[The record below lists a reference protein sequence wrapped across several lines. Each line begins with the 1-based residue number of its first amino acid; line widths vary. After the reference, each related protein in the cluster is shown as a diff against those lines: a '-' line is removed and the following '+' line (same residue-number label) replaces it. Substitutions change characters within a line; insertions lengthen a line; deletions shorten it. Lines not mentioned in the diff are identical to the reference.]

1 MATLLHSESRR
12 LYSWWWDSHISPKN
26 SKWLQENLT
35 EMDAKVKAMIKLI
48 EEDADSFA
56 RRAEMYYKKR
66 PELMKLVEEF
76 YRAYRA
82 LAERYNNATVELC
95 QAHQTMEEAFPN
107 HMPYVL
113 ADDSSSG
120 SSGPEAEPHASEM
133 LHPIHALV
141 DPDGLLKDALGFSST
156 ILHKTGG
163 VNSEECDAIISKRD
177 LKQLNEMFGSREVM
191 PQNSNVTEGRIRKS
205 LNVYEA
211 EESEQDLQDG
221 FSHIS
226 CENQKLKCQ
235 VLSDSQHSGKA
246 ETEVQ
251 TLKKALAEIQV
262 EKKVVLLR
270 YRQSLEKLS
279 YLEREL
285 DLAQKDAVRLDERA
299 SKAEIEINIL
309 KEALIELEAER
320 DAGLLQYNQCLERIS
335 CLEKMLFVAQEDAK
349 GLDEQ
354 AIKAENENQNLKQEI
369 SRLEAEKEVG
379 HLQYKQYVEKI
390 SVLETKIS
398 LAEENARILNEQIE
412 GTETEVKTLKQALM
426 ELNEKKEAAA
436 LQYKQCLEIIAK
448 MEIELF
454 NAEED
459 AKRMSSEIL
468 LGAVKL
474 KTAEEQCLL
483 LERSNQSLQLEAS
496 NLVQKIAVKDQEL
509 SEKHYELEKLQNLMQ
524 EEHSRFEQVEATLQ
538 ALKKSHSQS
547 QEEQRALTLE
557 LKNGLQMLKDLEI
570 CKHGMEEKLLRVKE
584 ENGSLDELKFSSAI
598 SINNIQ
604 NEVFSLKVMKEKL
617 EGEVALKSDK
627 SNTLQQEVYHLKE
640 EIKGLKGRYQ
650 AIMEQVEAVGLNPE
664 FLESQVEDL
673 RNENTMLKEVCKRE
687 RDEREAL
694 HAKLKP
700 MDELLKDN
708 AVLENSLTGLNHE
721 LEGLREKVMSL
732 QQSCQFLHGDKSTL
746 VAEKATLLSQ
756 LQIITENMQK
766 LWEKNTMLENSLCGA
781 NMELQGLREKSKSL
795 EELCQLLSDE
805 KSSLLNERLALVSQL
820 ENVEQ
825 RLGNLEK
832 RFTKLEEKY
841 SDLEKEKELTLCQL
855 VEFQGSF
862 FLEKQERVSFVQSSQ
877 AQLAGLENQVLTVQ
891 EESRLGK
898 KGFEEEIDRA
908 VVAQVDIFILQKFI
922 EDLEEK
928 NAAQLIECQK
938 HIEASKF
945 SDKLITELECEN
957 LEQQVEAEFLLDQI
971 QKLRMVIHQVFRAI
985 QIDPHHRHVDK
996 ISPEHIPVSDVLDSI
1011 EDLKCSLLRI
1021 GDEKQELLVENSVLL
1036 TLLGQLRLES
1046 GELESE
1052 KNFIEHEFEVMTEQ
1066 SAMLQNNKQEL
1077 LEMNTQLRLEIGKSR
1092 HQEDALKVEL
1102 ETQHV
1107 KLKILDGAYAVLQ
1120 EENSLLLEEKKSL
1133 LWKISDL
1140 SEEKSI
1146 LEEENSFIL
1155 HETVALSNLSLV
1167 FESFATENFVKLK
1180 ALTENISSLH
1190 VVNSDL
1196 KEEVGMFG
1204 KKLGM
1209 KEAENQYLNESVE
1222 NLARELNEAKDL
1234 NDQLCN
1240 QIFIGEEFLRQKSTE
1255 LSEAEQKLKATEE
1268 SNVELCR
1275 TVEKLKMECEE
1286 SKLIKENL
1294 EKQIIEVFEDSK
1306 IQEKDIKHLREVNA
1320 NMDSE
1325 LEILRAKIEE
1335 HRIREENLSL
1345 AMQEKRDEFELWEAE
1360 ATSFCFDLQISAICE
1375 VLLENK
1381 VQELVGVC
1389 EVLED
1394 ETAAKSMEIERMK
1407 KRVNFLERELGGVK
1421 AQLSAYVPAIAS
1433 LGNDIASLEHNA
1445 LIHYK
1450 PFTAGNQE
1458 KDKEVAIHLHEKSC
1472 QEIKEDQS
1480 VVIHDGISDLQEM
1493 QAKIKAVEKAVV
1505 EEMEKLATQESINS
1519 VIKVEDV
1526 VKDTKELE
1534 SKDTLH
1540 QEKDIR
1546 KKEMELG
1553 NYLTSDLESQKTK
1566 PENGSLMKDILLD
1579 QVSDGSLYERSRRDN
1594 GGADDQML
1602 ELWETA
1608 EQECGHVPMVYE
1620 TQNQASAPVED
1631 VIACHK
1637 FADEEGKNQDL
1648 SSELQIEKELSV
1660 DKVEVSTSARE
1671 PNQDG
1676 TKRKIPESLASD
1688 AQKLTSF
1695 QMTLQSLKKR
1705 MEMNKSTKKANDTER
1720 EAVQRRLEEV
1730 EKAVL
1735 QLVDTND
1742 KLTKEVEDGPSSLGG
1757 RTSEE
1762 LEAGNVSK
1770 KEETEQAQKG
1780 SKNIGH
1786 LQLEL
1791 QNIEYILLK
1800 LEDENKSKG
1809 KYRFQKNRTGILLGD
1824 FIYSNGSSSASKKK
1838 ACFCC
1843 CTRPST
1849 NGD

>member
-1 MATLLHSESRR
+1 MATSLHSESRR

-113 ADDSSSG
+113 ADDSTSG
-120 SSGPEAEPHASEM
+120 SSGPEAEPHTSEM
-133 LHPIHALV
+133 LHPIRALV

-163 VNSEECDAIISKRD
+163 ENSEECDAIISKRD

-191 PQNSNVTEGRIRKS
+191 PQNSNVTEGRIRKG

-221 FSHIS
+221 FSHKS
-226 CENQKLKCQ
+226 CENKCQ

-262 EKKVVLLR
+262 EKEAVLLR

-285 DLAQKDAVRLDERA
+285 DLAQKDAVGLDERA

-335 CLEKMLFVAQEDAK
+335 CLEKMLSVAQEDAK

-354 AIKAENENQNLKQEI
+354 AIKAENENQYLKQEI

-412 GTETEVKTLKQALM
+412 GTETEVKTLKQALS
-426 ELNEKKEAAA
+426 ELIEKKEAAA

-448 MEIELF
+448 MESELF

-459 AKRMSSEIL
+459 AKRMNGEIL

-483 LERSNQSLQLEAS
+483 LERSNQSLQLEAN

-584 ENGSLDELKFSSAI
+584 ENRSLDELKFSSSI
-598 SINNIQ
+598 SINNIL
-604 NEVFSLKVMKEKL
+604 NEVFSLKTMKEKL

-650 AIMEQVEAVGLNPE
+650 AIMEQVESVGLNPE

-700 MDELLKDN
+700 MDEFLKDN

-721 LEGLREKVMSL
+721 LEGLREKVMNL

-746 VAEKATLLSQ
+746 VAEKAALLLQ

-766 LWEKNTMLENSLCGA
+766 LWEKNTMLENSLSGA
-781 NMELQGLREKSKSL
+781 NMELEGLREKSKSL
-795 EELCQLLSDE
+795 EELYQLLSDE
-805 KSSLLNERLALVSQL
+805 KSNLLNERHALVSQL

-855 VEFQGSF
+855 VEFQGSL

-877 AQLAGLENQVLTVQ
+877 AHLAGLENRVLTVQ

-898 KGFEEEIDRA
+898 KGFEEEIDRT

-928 NAAQLIECQK
+928 NAAQVIECQK

-957 LEQQVEAEFLLDQI
+957 LEQQVEAEFLLDEI

-996 ISPEHIPVSDVLDSI
+996 ISLEHIPVSDVLDSI
-1011 EDLKCSLLRI
+1011 EDLKGSLLRI

-1046 GELESE
+1046 GELELE

-1077 LEMNTQLRLEIGKSR
+1077 LEMNMQLRLEIGESK

-1107 KLKILDGAYAVLQ
+1107 KLKILDGAYLVLQ

-1133 LWKISDL
+1133 LRKISDL

-1196 KEEVGMFG
+1196 KEEVGMLG

-1222 NLARELNEAKDL
+1222 SLARELNEAKDL

-1240 QIFIGEEFLRQKSTE
+1240 QIFVGEEFLRQKSTE
-1255 LSEAEQKLKATEE
+1255 LSEAEQKLKAKEK

-1294 EKQIIEVFEDSK
+1294 EKQISEVFEDSK
-1306 IQEKDIKHLREVNA
+1306 MQEKDIEHLREVNA

-1325 LEILRAKIEE
+1325 LEILHLKIEE

-1345 AMQEKRDEFELWEAE
+1345 EMQEKRDEFELWEAE

-1407 KRVNFLERELGGVK
+1407 ERVNFLESELGGVK

-1450 PFTAGNQE
+1450 PFAAGNQE

-1472 QEIKEDQS
+1472 QELKEDKKF
-1480 VVIHDGISDLQEM
+1480 VIPDRISDLQKM

-1505 EEMEKLATQESINS
+1505 EEMEKLATQESINT

-1526 VKDTKELE
+1526 VKDTEGLE
-1534 SKDTLH
+1534 SKDMLH

-1579 QVSDGSLYERSRRDN
+1579 QVSDGSLYGRSRRDN

-1608 EQECGHVPMVYE
+1608 EQECGHDPMVYE
-1620 TQNQASAPVED
+1620 TQNQASPPVED

-1637 FADEEGKNQDL
+1637 FADGEGKNQDL

-1660 DKVEVSTSARE
+1660 DKVEVSTSVRE

-1676 TKRKIPESLASD
+1676 TKRKILESLASD
-1688 AQKLTSF
+1688 AQKLTSVL
-1695 QMTLQSLKKR
+1695 MTLQSLTKR
-1705 MEMNKSTKKANDTER
+1705 MEMNKSTKKANDTEH
-1720 EAVQRRLEEV
+1720 ETVQRRLEEV

-1735 QLVDTND
+1735 QLVDIND
-1742 KLTKEVEDGPSSLGG
+1742 KLTKEVEDSPSSLGG

-1762 LEAGNVSK
+1762 LEAGNVSTK
-1770 KEETEQAQKG
+1770 KETEQAQKG

-1800 LEDENKSKG
+1800 LEDEKKSKA

-1824 FIYSNGSSSASKKK
+1824 FIYSNGRSSASKKK